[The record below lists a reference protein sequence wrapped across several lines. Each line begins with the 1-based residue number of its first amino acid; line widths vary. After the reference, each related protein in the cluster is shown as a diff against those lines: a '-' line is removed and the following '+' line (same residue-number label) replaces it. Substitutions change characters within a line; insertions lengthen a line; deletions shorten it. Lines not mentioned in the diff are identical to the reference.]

1 MQFSDDAFD
10 LVFTSGVLIHINP
23 AEIHKAMREIVR
35 VSKRWV
41 WGWEYYS
48 DEYKAVMYRGEDDA
62 LWKADFA
69 NIYASLFSELALM
82 QEVQVPYKE
91 GEDIDTMY
99 MLEQGGP
106 YDE

>member
-1 MQFSDDAFD
+1 
-10 LVFTSGVLIHINP
+10 
-23 AEIHKAMREIVR
+23 
-35 VSKRWV
+35 
-41 WGWEYYS
+41 
-48 DEYKAVMYRGEDDA
+48 MYRGEDDA